1 MQIKSPDVEM
11 DQELFQKAFQG
22 SPIAMFVHEMDTGEI
37 IRANPAAISSLGLTS
52 VEELKTFD
60 SWLEPPYLFE
70 DFLFWI
76 KKASSEGPQRFK
88 WKSRKVTGEVF
99 WDDIYISII
108 SIGGQNKV
116 LAISIDITEKIDA
129 LEKIKKG
136 EEKYRIIADYTADCE
151 YWQLQDG
158 TISYI
163 SPTCEKITGYA
174 RQAFIND
181 PELFLKI
188 IHPDDREIAVC
199 PVPDKKARIREDHNE
214 VDFRIQTRDGRE
226 RWIGHKCRPVFSSRG
241 MYLGRR
247 VSNRD
252 ITEKKDKEKA
262 LQDLALEL
270 KKRNQSLD
278 EALEKSRFME
288 QATITIIE
296 NTVHKILTPITA
308 ALGFAKFLENDAG
321 LNHEQAG
328 HVRNIL
334 RGLEQ
339 ILETVNR
346 LREVS
351 GKISERDAAEG
362 AAALHADEP
371 WPDALS
377 HQPAAIEVKPVLSG
391 EMEEAAAM
399 LPGELA
405 SAMMGAVSQGDMTGL
420 EDLIDQV
427 NHTDAANALKKLA
440 GNYEYEKLTAL
451 LEKALHG
458 RGSRESGDRGQEAGK
473 NKD

>member
-1 MQIKSPDVEM
+1 MKEDNGQVQIKSPDMEV

-37 IRANPAAISSLGLTS
+37 IMANPAALSCFGLTS

-76 KKASSEGPQRFK
+76 KKASSEGPQRFQ

-108 SIGGQNKV
+108 SIGGENKV
-116 LAISIDITEKIDA
+116 LTICIDISEKIRA
-129 LEKIKKG
+129 QEMLKESEK
-136 EEKYRIIADYTADCE
+136 KYRIIADYTADCE

-163 SPTCEKITGYA
+163 SPTCEKITGYS
-174 RQAFIND
+174 REDFISD
-181 PELFLKI
+181 PDLFLKI
-188 IHPDDREIAVC
+188 IHPDDREKAVC
-199 PVPDKKARIREDHNE
+199 LLPDIKARIREDHNE

-252 ITEKKDKEKA
+252 ITEKKDREKA

-270 KKRNQSLD
+270 KKRNQALD
-278 EALEKSRFME
+278 EALEKSRTID
-288 QATITIIE
+288 QAAITIIE
-296 NTVHKILTPITA
+296 NTVHKILNPITA
-308 ALGFAKFLENDAG
+308 ALGFARFLENDAG

-334 RGLEQ
+334 CGLEQ
-339 ILETVNR
+339 VLETVNN
-346 LREVS
+346 LREVPW
-351 GKISERDAAEG
+351 KKPARDAAEG

-377 HQPAAIEVKPVLSG
+377 HQPGPIEVRPVLTG
-391 EMEEAAAM
+391 EMEEAAAV

-405 SAMMGAVSQGDMTGL
+405 SEMMGAVSQGDMAVL
-420 EDLIDQV
+420 EDLMDQV
-427 NHTDAANALKKLA
+427 NHTHAANALKKLA

-451 LEKALHG
+451 LEKAIH
-458 RGSRESGDRGQEAGK
+458 RS
-473 NKD
+473 